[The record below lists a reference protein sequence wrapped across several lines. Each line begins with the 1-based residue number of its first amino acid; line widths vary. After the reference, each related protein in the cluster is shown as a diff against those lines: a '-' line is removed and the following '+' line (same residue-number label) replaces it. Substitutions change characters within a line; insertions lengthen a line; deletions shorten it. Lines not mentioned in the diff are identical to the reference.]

1 MSVQEG
7 ISRKKKRKKERK
19 CSFQKLLRIK
29 WKTSGVGQIF
39 SENGSSLLGEFW
51 AVGEHVYGDGIIE
64 GGGPAGS
71 EGERAVKGSTR
82 SASSEG

>member
-1 MSVQEG
+1 MC
-7 ISRKKKRKKERK
+7 RKAFLEKKERK
-19 CSFQKLLRIK
+19 RSFQKLLRIK

-64 GGGPAGS
+64 GGGPPGS
-71 EGERAVKGSTR
+71 LTACEGERAVKEGSTR